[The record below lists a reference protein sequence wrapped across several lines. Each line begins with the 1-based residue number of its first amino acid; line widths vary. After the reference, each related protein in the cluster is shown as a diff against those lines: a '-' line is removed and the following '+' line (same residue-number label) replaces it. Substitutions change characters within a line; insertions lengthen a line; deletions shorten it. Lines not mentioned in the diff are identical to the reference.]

1 MVSTIDTILPGV
13 AGIDIG
19 KDTNFVAVDAE
30 SVKQF
35 STMTFGI
42 KELAEYLKGCGV
54 TRVCMESTGVYWVP
68 LYDYLDKEGF
78 DVTLFN
84 GTFARNVP
92 GRKTDVLDCQWH
104 GMLHSHGL
112 LQKSFIPDEAM
123 RPLRGAVRDRANLIK
138 DKSRSILQMQKALDL
153 MNIRPHNV
161 LSQLEGVSGM
171 AMVEAIIRGERDPHK
186 LLSLC
191 HRSIQQN
198 KAEQM
203 LRSLEGSWDEQHLFS
218 LELAHMHYQSI
229 QQLIS
234 RCDRQIEKL
243 LKQMTKDMQAQ
254 QTTITSGS
262 SHNTPKIVDLGNLL
276 LTLCS
281 GVDVTSLPS
290 IGLNTALQ
298 LLAETGSDLSHWK
311 TKNQFT
317 AWCGL
322 APGCHQSGKKR
333 RRPPKRKGTRVGQ
346 LLREAVM
353 SVAGSKDTALG
364 AFYHRIKG
372 RRGAAVAIKATA
384 RKLAEAYYNLL
395 TRGEEYVEQG
405 RKKYQEQY
413 LQNRLKMLKRHATAM
428 GFTLINNA
436 TGEMVVA

>member
-19 KDTNFVAVDAE
+19 KDTNFVAVGAE
-30 SVKQF
+30 PVKQF

-42 KELAEYLKGCGV
+42 KELAQYLKGCGV
-54 TRVCMESTGVYWVP
+54 RRVCMESTGVYWVP
-68 LYDYLDKEGF
+68 LYDHLDKEGF
-78 DVTLFN
+78 EVTLFN

-92 GRKTDVLDCQWH
+92 GRKSDVLDCQWH

-112 LQKSFIPDEAM
+112 LKPSFIPDETL
-123 RPLRGAVRDRANLIK
+123 RPLRGAVRDRANLIN
-138 DKSRSILQMQKALDL
+138 DKSRCILQMQKALDL

-171 AMVEAIIRGERDPHK
+171 AMVEAIIKGERDPHK
-186 LLSLC
+186 LLAMC
-191 HRSIQQN
+191 HKSIQEK
-198 KAEQM
+198 KAQQM

-218 LELAHMHYQSI
+218 LELAYGHYQFI
-229 QQLIS
+229 KQLLS
-234 RCDRQIEKL
+234 RCDQQIEKL
-243 LKQMTKDMQAQ
+243 LVQMTKDMQAQ
-254 QTTITSGS
+254 ESKSTSGS
-262 SHNTPKIVDLGNLL
+262 SHNTPKIVGLGNLL

-281 GVDVTSLPS
+281 GVDITSLPS

-311 TKNQFT
+311 TKEQFT

-333 RRPPKRKGTRVGQ
+333 RRAPKRKGTRVGQ
-346 LLREAVM
+346 LFKEAAM
-353 SVAGSKDTALG
+353 NAAGSKNTAIG
-364 AFYHRIKG
+364 AFCARIKG

-384 RKLAEAYYNLL
+384 RKMAEAFYNLL

-413 LQNRLKMLKRHATAM
+413 LQNRLKMLKRHAKVM
-428 GFTLINNA
+428 GYTLVNNA
-436 TGEMVVA
+436 TGEIVVA